1 MFYRKRRLTA
11 LGALGFGGYLMAG
24 TMAMPAPGQP
34 VPDEVAAGLRGGIC
48 QWVAKSPCPGG
59 GKGDECTMTGTMIT
73 SGSNYG
79 SGSGNNPCGP
89 MCGSFFSNYK
99 LCVGS

>member
-24 TMAMPAPGQP
+24 TMALPAPGQP
-34 VPDEVAAGLRGGIC
+34 VPDEVASGLRGGLC
-48 QWVAKSPCPGG
+48 QWVKKSPCPGG
-59 GKGDECTMTGTMIT
+59 MGNTCTVTGTVIT

-79 SGSGNNPCGP
+79 SGSGDNPCGM
-89 MCGSFFSNYK
+89 MCGTFFANFK